1 MLQEEIGI
9 QMLIHLEIAMETLE
23 TISQEPMLKQ
33 NNQETTTPE
42 VTATKEEMNWRN
54 LVKIALE
61 IIRQICLKEATT
73 QLVSKHLEETL
84 VQKTLRQVV
93 LIQEIFLRLE
103 VTVVEMKTQEVILEE
118 LNFQSLAHISKHRNY
133 SVFFFLCKK

>member
-1 MLQEEIGI
+1 LLQEEIGI

-42 VTATKEEMNWRN
+42 VTATKEEMSWRN
-54 LVKIALE
+54 LMKIDLE

-84 VQKTLRQVV
+84 VQRTSRQAV

-103 VTVVEMKTQEVILEE
+103 VTVIEMKTQEVILEE
-118 LNFQSLAHISKHRNY
+118 LNFQSLAHISKHRIS
-133 SVFFFLCKK
+133 SVFFFLYKK